1 MTGTSAA
8 TTLIPGKD
16 APLESTI
23 ERLTTQ
29 LKKIGFNVEA
39 KSWLNPV
46 PHVWSVHLQDEDC
59 PQLFTNGKGATKEAA
74 LASALGEFFER
85 LSTNY
90 FWADFWLGP
99 KIAQGEFVHYP
110 QERWFAADTK
120 KLPNDLL
127 DEHCLAI
134 YQREEALEPARMV
147 DINSGAINRGIC
159 ALPFVRQSDLKPVW
173 FPINLV
179 GNLFVSNGMA
189 AGNNR
194 YEAYTQALSEI
205 FERAIKARILTE
217 GMCPPLIPKAVLA
230 RYPKVVTAIEA
241 LEAAG
246 FHVQARDASMGGRF
260 PVINVTLL
268 NPNDGGCFASF
279 GAHPLFEVA
288 LERTVTE
295 LLQGRALDQLD
306 VFPEPTLDLYQV
318 SEPHNLETH
327 FTDSS
332 GLVGWHLIGD
342 RFDFPF
348 TDWNFPGTS
357 EEQFNTLLD
366 QLHDEG
372 REVYIMDYQHLGV
385 DVCRILVPG
394 FSEIYPADDLL
405 WDNNNQGIELRD
417 ALLELPELD
426 RPDLDEVA
434 ELINESGFSQQH
446 PVAALIGLVPGGSTF
461 WKELRVGELRAM
473 LCLALGEQEEAL
485 DLIEGLLLFGHLH
498 ERREVHYRC
507 IKALLEITLAG
518 HLIDQYRTAL
528 NLYFGAEQV
537 EAGERLING
546 EDTFQGFAPAPGLD
560 GLEAHEKL
568 IEAYLK
574 VQKAKKEHLS
584 EA

>member
-1 MTGTSAA
+1 MTGSSTA
-8 TTLIPGKD
+8 TNFIPGKD
-16 APLESTI
+16 APLDSTI
-23 ERLTTQ
+23 ARLEAQ
-29 LKKIGFNVEA
+29 LKKLGFNVKP

-46 PHVWSVHLQDEDC
+46 PHVWSVHLQDTDC
-59 PQLFTNGKGATKEAA
+59 PQLFTNGKGSTKEAA

-85 LSTNY
+85 LSCNY

-99 KIAQGEFVHYP
+99 EIAQGEFVHYP
-110 QERWFAADTK
+110 QERWFSADSE
-120 KLPNDLL
+120 KLHPDLL

-134 YQREEALEPARMV
+134 YQQEETLKPSGLV
-147 DINSGAINRGIC
+147 DINSGSVNRGIC
-159 ALPFVRQSDLKPVW
+159 ALPFIRQSDQQPVW
-173 FPINLV
+173 FPVNLV
-179 GNLFVSNGMA
+179 GNLFVSNGMS

-205 FERAIKARILTE
+205 FERAIKARLLTE
-217 GMCPPLIPKAVLA
+217 GLCPPIIPQEVLA

-246 FHVQARDASMGGRF
+246 FHVQARDASMGGRY

-268 NPNDGGCFASF
+268 NPKDGGCFASF

-288 LERTVTE
+288 LERTLTE

-306 VFPEPTLDLYQV
+306 VFPAPTLDLDQV
-318 SEPHNLETH
+318 AEPHNLETH

-332 GLVGWHLIGD
+332 GLVGWPLIGD

-348 TDWNFPGTS
+348 TDWNFPGTNK
-357 EEQFNTLLD
+357 EQFLLLLN
-366 QLHDEG
+366 QLHESSHQ
-372 REVYIMDYQHLGV
+372 VYIMDYQHLGV
-385 DVCRILVPG
+385 DACRILVPG
-394 FSEIYPADDLL
+394 FSEIYPADDLH

-485 DLIEGLLLFGHLH
+485 DLIDSLLLFGHLH
-498 ERREVHYRC
+498 ESREAHYRC
-507 IKALLEITLAG
+507 LKSLLEITLAG
-518 HLIDQYRTAL
+518 ESLDNYRTAL
-528 NLYFGAEQV
+528 NLYFGANEV
-537 EAGERLING
+537 DAGERLING
-546 EDTFQGFAPAPGLD
+546 EATFRGFAPAPGLD
-560 GLEAHEKL
+560 GLEAHQKL

-574 VQKAKKEHLS
+574 VQKAKKEPLNQT
-584 EA
+584 